1 MKNRE
6 DVMVRVVAIAA
17 VILSLF
23 GGSAGYAQET
33 IKVGLILPLTGPF
46 TPTGR
51 QIQAGARLYLEQHGS
66 TVAGKRIELIVRDDG
81 NVADNT
87 KRIAQEMIV
96 NDKVAILAGFGL
108 TPLALATAPLATEA
122 KVPLV
127 VMGAATGIIPDRSPY
142 IVRTS
147 MVTSQITVGIADW
160 APKNGIKRVVTL
172 VSDYAPGV
180 DIEKAFSE
188 RFKAAGGEVME
199 QIRVPLANPD
209 FAPFLQRVADAK
221 PEALFVFV
229 PAGVGSIFMRQFVE
243 RGLDKSGI
251 KLIGTGDMTD
261 DDILNNI
268 GDVALGITTSHHYSA
283 AHPSALNKSFVEAFK
298 KANNI
303 RPNFMGVGGYDGM
316 ALITKALEK
325 TKGATGG
332 DDLVAA
338 MKGMAW
344 ESPRGPI
351 SIDPATRDIVQNI
364 YVRKVEKVGGELY
377 NVEFA
382 TFEAVKKFLV
392 STRSQT

>member
-1 MKNRE
+1 M
-6 DVMVRVVAIAA
+6 MRVAAILAA
-17 VILSLF
+17 VLSLF
-23 GGSAGYAQET
+23 GGGAAQAQQT
-33 IKVGLILPLTGPF
+33 VKVGLILPLTGPF
-46 TPTGR
+46 TPTGK
-51 QIQAGARLYLEQHGS
+51 QIEAGARLYLAQNGNM
-66 TVAGKRIELIVRDDG
+66 VAGKRIELIVRDDG
-81 NVADNT
+81 NVADAT

-96 NDKVAILAGFGL
+96 NEKINILAGFGL

-251 KLIGTGDMTD
+251 RLIGTGDMTD

-283 AHPSALNKSFVEAFK
+283 AHPSPLNKTFVEAFK
-298 KANNI
+298 KTNNM

-316 ALITKALEK
+316 ALIVKSLEK
-325 TKGATGG
+325 TKGDTGG
-332 DDLVAA
+332 DVLVEA

-382 TFEAVKKFLV
+382 TFEAVKKF
-392 STRSQT
+392 